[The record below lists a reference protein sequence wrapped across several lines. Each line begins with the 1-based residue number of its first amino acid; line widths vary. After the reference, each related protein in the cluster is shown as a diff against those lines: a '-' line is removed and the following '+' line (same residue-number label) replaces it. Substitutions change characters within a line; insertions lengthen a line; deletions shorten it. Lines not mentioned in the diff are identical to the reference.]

1 MSTDNNNDKRPI
13 IELHALTE
21 VAKTLTSP
29 LELPELLDA
38 VMKKIIGVLEQADV
52 GVIMVWDQPSGVFRP
67 AAAFGFDFDILKEMG
82 LRAGESITG
91 KVFDGGQVCLLSTPE
106 EVAQTMADMRP
117 FNRQVMTRALGTEAS
132 PCCTLAA
139 PIKMG
144 DQKFGVLLLETIY
157 QHKIFTE
164 VDLPFVLVLADLIA
178 LIIERARLEA
188 KADAVRE
195 ARQTERL
202 RAEVLATLS
211 HELRMPLSTIKGY
224 TTALQLDEVIWSE
237 EKRQEFLHLVDQECD
252 NMQVMLKDILDS
264 SLIDVDQ
271 LTVERQPMRLQ
282 HLAREVAA
290 EIQRYGE
297 SYRPVV
303 DFPTDFPIVEA
314 DPHWIKQVFR
324 NVIDNAIK
332 YSPQGG
338 VIVIK
343 GEVRQT
349 DVVISIADQGIGI
362 SPEDLIPLFE
372 KFFRVRT
379 AAGLHVSGTGL
390 GLPIARA
397 IVEAHKG
404 RIWAESKLGQGTTV
418 YFSLP
423 RPESLADEK

>member
-91 KVFDGGQVCLLSTPE
+91 KVFDSGQVCLLSTPE

-132 PCCTLAA
+132 PYCTLAA

-157 QHKIFTE
+157 QHKIFTD

-178 LIIERARLEA
+178 LIIERARLGV

-195 ARQTERL
+195 ARQAERL
-202 RAEVLATLS
+202 RSEVLATLS

-264 SLIDVDQ
+264 SLIDVDR
-271 LTVERQPMRLQ
+271 LIVERQPMRLQ

-418 YFSLP
+418 NFSLP

>member
-132 PCCTLAA
+132 PYCTLAA

-157 QHKIFTE
+157 QHKIFTD

-178 LIIERARLEA
+178 LIIERARLGV

-195 ARQTERL
+195 ARQAERL
-202 RAEVLATLS
+202 RSEVLATLS

-264 SLIDVDQ
+264 SLIDVDR

-418 YFSLP
+418 NFSLP

>member
-1 MSTDNNNDKRPI
+1 MPLDNHNYRRLVT
-13 IELHALTE
+13 ELHALTE
-21 VAKTLTSP
+21 IAKTLTSP
-29 LELPELLDA
+29 LELPELLDV

-52 GVIMVWDQPSGVFRP
+52 GVVMLWDQPSGLFRS
-67 AAAFGFDFDILKEMG
+67 AASFGYNFDVLKEMG

-91 KVFDGGQVCLLSTPE
+91 KVFDDGQLCLLSTSE
-106 EVAQTMADMRP
+106 EVAQAMADMRP

-132 PCCTLAA
+132 PHCTLAA
-139 PIKMG
+139 PIKVG
-144 DQKFGVLLLETIY
+144 NQKFGVLLLETIH

-164 VDLPFVLVLADLIA
+164 VDLPFVQVLADLIA

-188 KADAVRE
+188 KADALREVRH
-195 ARQTERL
+195 AERL

-237 EKRQEFLHLVDQECD
+237 EKRQEFLNLIDQECD

-264 SLIDVDQ
+264 SLIDVDR
-271 LTVERQPMRLQ
+271 LIVERQPMRLQ
-282 HLAREVAA
+282 HLASEVAT
-290 EIQRYGE
+290 EIQRYGDI
-297 SYRPVV
+297 YRPVV
-303 DFPTDFPIVEA
+303 DFPADFPIVEA

-338 VIVIK
+338 IIVIK
-343 GEVRQT
+343 GEVRPT

-362 SPEDLIPLFE
+362 SPEDMIPLFE

-379 AAGLHVSGTGL
+379 AAGLHVAGTGL

-404 RIWAESKLGQGTTV
+404 RIWAESKLEQGTTI

-423 RPESLADEK
+423 RPETLTDEK